1 MTMIKDLPAHEKPR
15 EKALRYGIR
24 ALSSR
29 ELLAIMLRSGQKGRS
44 VLEIADSLLLEA
56 KGISGIARMD
66 INELARIKG
75 ISKTKALEIQACFE
89 ISRRCALEE
98 ALKSDVIEHPE
109 ALVRWLRKE
118 LGSTLQEQFLVI
130 YLDQHHHIL
139 YYRVLFVGTINA
151 SNVYPR
157 EIFREALLRNCT
169 DILLVHNHPS
179 EDPTPS
185 RADLSLTQRL
195 QEAGKMMGVRI
206 LDHLIVTR
214 NRCLSLKESGF
225 LEEQME

>member
-44 VLEIADSLLLEA
+44 VLEIADDLLLEA
-56 KGISGIARMD
+56 RGISGIARMD
-66 INELARIKG
+66 TSELAKIKG

-98 ALKSDVIEHPE
+98 AMKSDVIENPG

-118 LGSTLQEQFLVI
+118 LGSTLQEQFLAI

-139 YYRVLFVGTINA
+139 FYRVLFVGTINA

-157 EIFREALLRNCT
+157 EIFREALLGNCT

-185 RADLSLTQRL
+185 KADLSLTRRL

-214 NRCLSLKESGF
+214 SRCISLKESGF

>member
-98 ALKSDVIEHPE
+98 ALKSDIIEHPE
-109 ALVRWLRKE
+109 ALVRWLHPTEGFLPPFTFIPLFEKNGMIVRGLFSFGLPE
-118 LGSTLQEQFLVI
+118 HIRVTLGK
-130 YLDQHHHIL
+130 
-139 YYRVLFVGTINA
+139 
-151 SNVYPR
+151 R
-157 EIFREALLRNCT
+157 EENE
-169 DILLVHNHPS
+169 LLVNLGKKWK
-179 EDPTPS
+179 
-185 RADLSLTQRL
+185 A
-195 QEAGKMMGVRI
+195 EA
-206 LDHLIVTR
+206 
-214 NRCLSLKESGF
+214 
-225 LEEQME
+225 